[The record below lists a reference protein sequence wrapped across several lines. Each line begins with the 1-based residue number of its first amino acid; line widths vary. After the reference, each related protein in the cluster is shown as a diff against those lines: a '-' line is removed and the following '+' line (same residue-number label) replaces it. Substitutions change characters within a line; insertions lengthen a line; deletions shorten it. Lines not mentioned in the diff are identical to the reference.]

1 MKPTTDLST
10 YSNNWYKAEIGASRF
25 KQAAWYFVNV
35 CFFINPL
42 FPLSGIKCRIL
53 RMFGAS
59 VGKGVVIKP
68 AVNIKY
74 PWKIMIGDHVWIGEK
89 VWIDNLARVSIG
101 SHSCLS
107 QGAMLLTG
115 NHDYSK
121 TTFDLMV
128 SGITLE
134 EGVWI
139 GAQSL
144 VCPGVH
150 AGSHA
155 VLSAQSVATR
165 NLEPYVIYQG
175 NPAQPTRERVIAS
188 KP

>member
-10 YSNNWYKAEIGASRF
+10 YSNTWYKAEIGASRF
-25 KQAAWYFVNV
+25 KQATWYFVNV
-35 CFFINPL
+35 LFFINPL
-42 FPLSGIKCRIL
+42 FPLAGFKCRLL
-53 RMFGAS
+53 RLFGARI
-59 VGKGVVIKP
+59 GKDVVIKP

-74 PWKIMIGDHVWIGEK
+74 PWKLVVGDHVWIGEK
-89 VWIDNLARVSIG
+89 VWIDNLAVVTIG
-101 SHSCLS
+101 SNACLS

-121 TTFDLMV
+121 TSFDLKV

-134 EGVWI
+134 DGVWV

-144 VCPGVH
+144 ICPGVH
-150 AGSHA
+150 ARSHA
-155 VLSAQSVATR
+155 VLAAQSVATR
-165 NLEPYVIYQG
+165 DLEPYTIYQG
-175 NPAQPTRERVIAS
+175 NPAQPVRERVIFS